1 MTWYRSKRT
10 SWVRLWRYGPGIQ
23 RTRVLDGLSFSQ
35 RNGYQRYVRLGGQIW
50 TFIPNN
56 WGRM

>member
-1 MTWYRSKRT
+1 MIWHRRQRRG
-10 SWVRLWRYGPGIQ
+10 WIRLWRYGPGLSWKP
-23 RTRVLDGLSFSQ
+23 VEDGLLFSQ